1 MEALGIRLRG
11 LGQDDREAPLASMA
25 RDVGCAHSCADP
37 LAGGDEVGPSPLLQ
51 VEDEEPEAS
60 VVAPGPGDLPA
71 QALFEI
77 ARVVEAR
84 EVIGVREPARLRE
97 EACVLERRAEDP
109 GELLELLQLGVGER
123 PLGTAPEDRQGA
135 DPLLTLAEER
145 NGQPAAQTELVVGR
159 LLGRVEVAQAHRS
172 GPASVRRQADE
183 LARGLLL
190 GKREAGGD
198 GVALLLAKDDH
209 GRVGARELA
218 HGFEGSP

>member
-1 MEALGIRLRG
+1 MRIRSPAATRS
-11 LGQDDREAPLASMA
+11 DPPPLF
-25 RDVGCAHSCADP
+25 
-37 LAGGDEVGPSPLLQ
+37 Q
-51 VEDEEPEAS
+51 VEDEETEAP
-60 VVAPGPGDLPA
+60 VVAPRPGDLPA

-97 EACVLERRAEDP
+97 ETRVLERRAEDL
-109 GELLELLQLGVGER
+109 GELLEVLQLGVGER
-123 PLGTAPEDRQGA
+123 PFGTAPEDRQGA
-135 DPLLTLAEER
+135 DSLLALAEER
-145 NGQPAAQTELVVGR
+145 NGQPAAQAELIVGR
-159 LLGRVEVAQAHRS
+159 LLGRVEVVQAHRS
-172 GPASVRRQADE
+172 GPASVRQEADE

-190 GKREAGGD
+190 GKRDGGGD